1 MPQSQMP
8 LLGSVCPAN
17 EVSGRQGGESVRGK
31 EEADGKGPGGQP
43 LGSVT
48 PVLAAGSAPTLG
60 AGVTSHP
67 PPPPP
72 RYDPPMT
79 GEGERRVRSNRVTV
93 SQ

>member
-1 MPQSQMP
+1 MP

-17 EVSGRQGGESVRGK
+17 EVSGRQGEESVRGK

-67 PPPPP
+67 PPAALW